1 MASTNIIDNKN
12 MGVEE
17 NNDSKKTINITG
29 TNNRYQIR
37 KLTLKEDMN
46 KVKLRKECQKW
57 NLSENAYNRNY
68 QYKILNEIRID
79 SISTN
84 NIHIKNENTST
95 TINNEVIDPSGDNFN
110 DLHKLMIRQVE
121 RKLNN
126 YKQQDI
132 LKKVYNSDNIITLE
146 ETIIKLKESQLL
158 CYYCKKEMLILY
170 EIVREN
176 LQWTLDRI
184 DNYLGHTNNNV
195 VISCLNCNLKRRKQS
210 KDAFLFTKQLQIVKK
225 S

>member
-1 MASTNIIDNKN
+1 MNSPIDNKEVD
-12 MGVEE
+12 VEE
-17 NNDSKKTINITG
+17 NNDSKKTINISG
-29 TNNRYQIR
+29 TNNRYQIK

-46 KVKLRKECQKW
+46 KIKIRKESQKW
-57 NLSENAYNRNY
+57 NLSENVYNRKY
-68 QYKILNEIRID
+68 QYKILNKIN
-79 SISTN
+79 ISTTHTKAI
-84 NIHIKNENTST
+84 NINENESENT
-95 TINNEVIDPSGDNFN
+95 TTPINNEILQLDDNFN
-110 DLHKLMIRQVE
+110 DLHKLIIRQVE

-132 LKKVYNSDNIITLE
+132 LKKVYNPNNIITLE

-184 DNYLGHTNNNV
+184 DNYLGHTNDNV
-195 VISCLNCNLKRRKQS
+195 IISCLNCNLKRRKQS

-225 S
+225 A